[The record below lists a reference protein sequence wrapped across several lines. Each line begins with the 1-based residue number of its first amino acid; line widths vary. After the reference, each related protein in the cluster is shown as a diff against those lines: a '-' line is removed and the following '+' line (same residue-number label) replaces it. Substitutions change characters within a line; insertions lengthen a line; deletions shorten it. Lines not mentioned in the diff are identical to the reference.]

1 MFGQAKKFNQA
12 MNILNVMK
20 QQNLKPGVIIYT
32 NLLQICFNMRKV
44 DRAVILYEKMQQEN
58 VQSKKL
64 FKKFNELKLIF
75 SGSCLFHQTCEWSD
89 ELREN

>member
-12 MNILNVMK
+12 MNILTVMK
-20 QQNLKPGVIIYT
+20 QKNLKPGVIIYT

-58 VQSKKL
+58 VQSKKNT
-64 FKKFNELKLIF
+64 KKFKLIKF
-75 SGSCLFHQTCEWSD
+75 NF
-89 ELREN
+89 

>member
-1 MFGQAKKFNQA
+1 

-20 QQNLKPGVIIYT
+20 QKNLKPGVIIYT

-58 VQSKKL
+58 VQSNKNL
-64 FKKFNELKLIF
+64 NIV
-75 SGSCLFHQTCEWSD
+75 Q
-89 ELREN
+89 N